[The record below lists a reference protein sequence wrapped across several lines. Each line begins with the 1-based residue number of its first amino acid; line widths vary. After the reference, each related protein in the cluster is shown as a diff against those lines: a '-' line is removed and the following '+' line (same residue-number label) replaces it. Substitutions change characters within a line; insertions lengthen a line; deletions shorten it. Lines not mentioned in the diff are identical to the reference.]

1 MRKASKESCR
11 AFCNSIN
18 NLPTSIRLHSALSRD
33 SKIRLG
39 SLVTSLVLR
48 THSEGETLELLL
60 ATNFPDS
67 IVTEEAVAPA
77 AQSDATGGWLRR
89 LSPIG
94 EWNGQ
99 LIPFPHTQV
108 REWHIPGPATAG
120 TEIVIPYLVRIFRAC
135 LSMGYVPAI
144 WR

>member
-18 NLPTSIRLHSALSRD
+18 NLPTSIRLHRALSRD
-33 SKIRLG
+33 PKIRLG

-77 AQSDATGGWLRR
+77 AQSDATGG
-89 LSPIG
+89 
-94 EWNGQ
+94 
-99 LIPFPHTQV
+99 
-108 REWHIPGPATAG
+108 
-120 TEIVIPYLVRIFRAC
+120 
-135 LSMGYVPAI
+135 
-144 WR
+144 